1 MRAQLQQLSHRWH
14 AHCHYIT
21 NGWRNCSL
29 GGRQTTIGGIY
40 RAGDQEEDNSNPLFN
55 WCTSSAAFPQGCS
68 YRSAGIWSH
77 MDLLCS
83 SRALRLSFRSCSS
96 NCKTRLFIGRFS
108 QELEFTICDGELF
121 KHKQKQKLIIW
132 ELLRLIIM
140 THGYRTCFIHGCII
154 TTHQIWVTMHPKT
167 LYFTSGYIKSCKL
180 NVCLQ
185 NFPESLW
192 TWTCLVIKHFS
203 NNMFFQPLTI

>member
-55 WCTSSAAFPQGCS
+55 WCTSSAAFPQGCA

-121 KHKQKQKLIIW
+121 NISKNKNSLSENCCDSLSW
-132 ELLRLIIM
+132 PMDTDLLYSWL
-140 THGYRTCFIHGCII
+140 HH
-154 TTHQIWVTMHPKT
+154 HNSSNLSHHASK
-167 LYFTSGYIKSCKL
+167 
-180 NVCLQ
+180 
-185 NFPESLW
+185 
-192 TWTCLVIKHFS
+192 KHFIS
-203 NNMFFQPLTI
+203 LQAT